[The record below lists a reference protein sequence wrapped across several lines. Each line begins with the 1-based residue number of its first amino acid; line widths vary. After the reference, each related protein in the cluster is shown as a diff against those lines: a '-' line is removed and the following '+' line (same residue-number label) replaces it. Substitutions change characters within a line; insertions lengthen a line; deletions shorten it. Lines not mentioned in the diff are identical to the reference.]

1 MIAPRRL
8 HRAAGAVLAVFLVV
22 HVANHLA
29 ALAGVDAHVRFM
41 DAARRVYRQPV
52 VEAVLLACV
61 VLQAASGLRMLWTG
75 RQRRR
80 GVLAWLQAG
89 SGAYVALFLAIHV
102 AAVLAG
108 RAGGLDTNFYF
119 GGGRAARVAVR
130 AVLGALLFSGGGGA
144 VRARGCALAR
154 RAGERRVVVAALA
167 AGVGVI
173 TAAVIVTML
182 AGGVYRVD
190 IPQDYLKTYVGA

>member
-8 HRAAGAVLAVFLVV
+8 HRGGGALLAAFVAV

-52 VEAVLLACV
+52 VEVVLLLCV
-61 VLQAASGLRMLWTG
+61 VLQAASGLRMLWAG

-89 SGAYVALFLAIHV
+89 SGAYIALFLAIHV
-102 AAVLAG
+102 GAVLAG

-119 GGGRAARVAVR
+119 AAAGLHVWPFALFFVPYYFLAVA
-130 AVLGALLFSGGGGA
+130 ALFVHL
-144 VRARGCALAR
+144 GCALR
-154 RAGERRVVVAALA
+154 RGRAVVAGFSAGGIVV
-167 AGVGVI
+167 AGV
-173 TAAVIVTML
+173 IVATL
-182 AGGVYRVD
+182 AGMVVPVA
-190 IPQDYLKTYVGA
+190 IPARYLATFAGQ